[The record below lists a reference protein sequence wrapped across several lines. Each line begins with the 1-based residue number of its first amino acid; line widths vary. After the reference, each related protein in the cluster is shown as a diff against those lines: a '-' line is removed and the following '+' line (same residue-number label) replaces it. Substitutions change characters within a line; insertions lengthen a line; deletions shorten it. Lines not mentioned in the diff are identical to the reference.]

1 MRTTTCSR
9 FVLEFISS
17 DAVRSLCLLV
27 IALAGF
33 GLPVHAQS
41 TWTNSA
47 GGNWTDST
55 SWSNG
60 VPSGSSAANINA
72 LNATYTVT
80 NNTANTTVGAVNVST
95 PASGAATLFLD
106 ATNFICTGL
115 TAGNRGLIILNTNA
129 YVNVSLSGNTTL
141 ANGTTAPTEVDV
153 NGGQLTM
160 APGTGRIIDVDN
172 SARLIVNGGML
183 NLGYPRVSR
192 SNDGGLIQING
203 GNVTLYGYQGY
214 RGGDNTTSGLV
225 VNGSNAV
232 LNVGSGGITLAISS
246 TANMTLNNGTVTNT
260 GVFIIGE
267 QGVTGRGAR
276 YLQNAGTFVS
286 TLTNG
291 IQVAAANNNVATFTV
306 LGGTATAE
314 MLVLVSTNSLTNC
327 MATLTVSNAGT
338 LYLGSGGIVQY
349 ATNTASS
356 YQVILG
362 NGGTLA
368 AKTNWSS
375 LVNMILTNGVFTF
388 NAADAVSTAHNIT
401 LSGTISGAGGLTKTG
416 TGLLTLS
423 GTNTYGGTTT
433 VAAGELVGLTGGSI
447 SNTASVLLGAGATC
461 GIQLQSA
468 GGQWTTTNLIATNS
482 SFFDFNLNGIVP
494 SATAAP
500 LLVLGNLETTNT
512 LGFLVH
518 GTPLSLGTYPLIK
531 YGTQSGTLPSSP
543 YRIGAYLSNDLTTAT
558 IYLVITNTSSFAE
571 PITWAKGT
579 GSWDTTE
586 LYWKDLYGTSTAYW
600 DGNDSVV
607 FDDSSAGGTV
617 TIAAPVHP
625 VSVTFSNNLVGYTL
639 TGSSANNILGTCSL
653 HKYGTNTLTVE
664 SLLDSFAYTGGT
676 FINAG
681 TLNIAY
687 AGGQGFS
694 CGNVVYTGNG
704 TLTIGTSASVYAY
717 IGTVSVSNGVSA
729 TVNYSQRSFL
739 TGGGI
744 GGGSLTLNIPAAV
757 GSPCRDYL
765 QGSWAAFTGNLNLV
779 GTSSTSTLDSQVTGD
794 VANCA
799 VNLSSSSAGVD
810 KMFLVANAS
819 ESIGALSGTSDGT
832 LSPDGTA
839 NVVFT
844 VGSLNTSTVFSGQ
857 LADGY
862 GKTAG
867 LTKVGT
873 NALVLSGTNTYSGLT
888 TISNGVLQ
896 VDGSLMGTGAVTV
909 AIGTLGGT
917 GAISGPVTIN
927 TGGSLAPGD
936 GFGALTINSNLILNA
951 GSTNFFEVNGSTPAN
966 SAVLCGGAVT
976 YGGVLAIVPSGAF
989 TSGQK
994 FILFSGAGATN
1005 ASNFAGITGSPGS
1018 GMAFNFTNG
1027 VLNVVST
1034 GPTSPAF
1041 LTNSVNG
1048 GILSLSWPANQNWT
1062 LQIQTNSLSV
1072 GLVPS
1077 PSAWTDVSG
1086 SIGISSTNITINQ
1099 NQASVFF
1106 RLKH

>member
-1 MRTTTCSR
+1 
-9 FVLEFISS
+9 
-17 DAVRSLCLLV
+17 
-27 IALAGF
+27 
-33 GLPVHAQS
+33 
-41 TWTNSA
+41 
-47 GGNWTDST
+47 
-55 SWSNG
+55 
-60 VPSGSSAANINA
+60 VPSGSSVAANINA

-106 ATNFICTGL
+106 ATNFGCTGL
-115 TAGNRGLIILNTNA
+115 TATSRGLIILNTNA
-129 YVNVSLSGNTTL
+129 YVTVSLSGNTTL
-141 ANGTTAPTEVDV
+141 ASGATAMAEVDID
-153 NGGQLTM
+153 GGSLTM
-160 APGTGRIIDVDN
+160 APGTGRVIDVDN
-172 SARLIVNGGML
+172 AGRLIVNSGTVNMGF
-183 NLGYPRVSR
+183 PRVSR
-192 SNDGGLIQING
+192 SNDGSLIQVNG
-203 GNVTLYGYQGY
+203 GNVTLYGYSGY

-225 VNGSNAV
+225 MNGANAV
-232 LNVGSGGITLAISS
+232 LNVGSGGITLANGNSWS
-246 TANMTLNNGTVTNT
+246 DMTLSNGTVTNT
-260 GVFIIGE
+260 GIFVIG
-267 QGVTGRGAR
+267 QQSTATRGGR
-276 YLQNAGTFVS
+276 YLQNAGVMVS
-286 TLTNG
+286 TLANG
-291 IQVAAANNNVATFTV
+291 IQVAAANNNVASFTV
-306 LGGTATAE
+306 LGGAATAE
-314 MLVLVSTNSLTNC
+314 KIVLVSTNSLTGCN
-327 MATLTVSNAGT
+327 ATLTVSNTGA
-338 LYLGSGGIVQY
+338 LYLGSGGIVQN
-349 ATNTASS
+349 ATNTGSS
-356 YQVILG
+356 YQVVLG
-362 NGGTLA
+362 DGGTLA
-368 AKTNWSS
+368 AKSNWSS
-375 LVNMILTNGVFTF
+375 AVNMILTNGVFTF
-388 NAADAVSTAHNIT
+388 NAADAVSIAHNIT

-416 TGLLTLS
+416 TGLLTLG
-423 GTNTYGGTTT
+423 GTNTYSGTTT
-433 VAAGELVGLTGGSI
+433 VAAGELLGLTGSSI
-447 SNTASVLLGAGATC
+447 SNTASFLLGAGATC

-482 SFFDFNLNGIVP
+482 SFFDFNLNGFAP

-518 GTPLSLGTYPLIK
+518 GTPLSLGTYPLIN
-531 YGTQSGTLPSSP
+531 YGTQSGTLPASP

-558 IYLVITNTSSFAE
+558 IYLVVTNTSSFAE

-579 GSWDTTE
+579 GNWDATE
-586 LYWKDLYGTSTAYW
+586 SFWKDLFGNSTAYW

-607 FDDSSAGGTV
+607 FDDTSAGGTV
-617 TIAAPVHP
+617 TIAVPVHP

-639 TGSSANNILGTCSL
+639 TGSSANNILGGCSL

-664 SLLDSFAYTGGT
+664 SILSSFSYTGGT

-681 TLNIAY
+681 TLDIAY
-687 AGGQGFS
+687 TGGYGFS
-694 CGNVVYTGNG
+694 CGNVVFTGNG
-704 TLTIGTSASVYAY
+704 TLGIGTSSSVYAY

-757 GSPCRDYL
+757 GVPCRDYL
-765 QGSWAAFTGNLNLV
+765 QGGSWTAFTGTLNLV

-794 VANCA
+794 FANCA
-799 VNLSSSSAGVD
+799 VNLSSSSAGVN
-810 KMFLVANAS
+810 KMILVANAS

-832 LSPDGTA
+832 LSADGTS

-844 VGSLNTSTVFSGQ
+844 VGGLNTSTVFSGQ

-862 GKTAG
+862 GKTVG

-873 NALVLSGTNTYSGLT
+873 NALVLSGTSTYSGLT
-888 TISNGVLQ
+888 TISNGLLQ

-909 AIGTLGGT
+909 AVGTLGGT

-936 GFGALTINSNLILNA
+936 GFGALTINSNLLLNA
-951 GSTNFFEVNGSTPAN
+951 GSTNFFEVNGSAPAN

-1005 ASNFAGITGSPGS
+1005 ASNFAGITGSPGG
-1018 GMAFNFTNG
+1018 GMVFNFTNG
-1027 VLNVVST
+1027 VLDVVST

-1048 GILSLSWPANQNWT
+1048 GVLSLSWPANQNWT

-1072 GLVPS
+1072 GLLTS
-1077 PSAWTDVSG
+1077 PSAWSDVPG
-1086 SIGISSTNITINQ
+1086 STGISSTNITINPTTPTM
-1099 NQASVFF
+1099 FF